1 MRKSHDLS
9 MLTPISTLILG
20 QSPEL
25 EHNIHL
31 KLKIYV
37 TQEQRSQLSARAVI
51 NEMTQTKRF
60 VLGPIST
67 RNIIPVPEGLMWN
80 VTIIGLAF
88 TVFLISILF
97 LTRAFINEGNKSS
110 GDKAPSWVYDLLV
123 ICSLFINTTS
133 VTIATVVSRWR
144 RPADNNSIRFS
155 RKNHK
160 NTLEASAP
168 TSMAQRLQQDFE
180 IDYGRRPNLLGKELN
195 LLSIWIE
202 MKAILSVSD
211 HFIKWNC

>member
-1 MRKSHDLS
+1 

-25 EHNIHL
+25 AHNIHL

-37 TQEQRSQLSARAVI
+37 TREQQSQLSARELI

-67 RNIIPVPEGLMWN
+67 RNIMPVPEGLMWN

-88 TVFLISILF
+88 IVFLISILF
-97 LTRAFINEGNKSS
+97 LTRVFINEGNKSS

-123 ICSLFINTTS
+123 ICSLFINITS
-133 VTIATVVSRWR
+133 VTVATVVSKWR
-144 RPADNNSIRFS
+144 RSADNNSIRFS
-155 RKNHK
+155 RKIHK
-160 NTLEASAP
+160 STVEASAG
-168 TSMAQRLQQDFE
+168 TSMAQRLEQDLE
-180 IDYGRRPNLLGKELN
+180 INYGCRPNLIGKKLN
-195 LLSIWIE
+195 LLSI
-202 MKAILSVSD
+202 
-211 HFIKWNC
+211 